1 MIKDIEI
8 NTKSLTTL
16 IEDIYDRFDDLEKDI
31 QKLDLDAPASE
42 AIGLTLAGVALSF
55 GEI

>member
-16 IEDIYDRFDDLEKDI
+16 IEDIYDTFDSLEKDNEKVNLKWTHEGKSKS
-31 QKLDLDAPASE
+31 QQA
-42 AIGLTLAGVALSF
+42 
-55 GEI
+55 